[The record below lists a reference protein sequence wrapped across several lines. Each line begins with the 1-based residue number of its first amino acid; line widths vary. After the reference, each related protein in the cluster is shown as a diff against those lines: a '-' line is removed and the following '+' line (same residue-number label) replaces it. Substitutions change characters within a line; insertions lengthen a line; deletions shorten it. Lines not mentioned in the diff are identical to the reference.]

1 LVRAEVR
8 CKRHSVSRWL
18 AVSSP
23 LRWASPTGRTAEHHR
38 LPSAP
43 HGARD
48 GAAMT
53 DNKDPTPLGYVTL
66 PEAFQKFR
74 KAKRGPKADDHPH
87 PGTLG
92 TDGITPS
99 KKWLKWHG
107 PYSKALGDDEQEF
120 FAALA
125 EGDLEVVFRNPSDG
139 QDYRITSDEI
149 RRSFSPGQWAW
160 ADTIEDMATPLHKY
174 RGRTPHCSTAA
185 LSAWMAGLRLR
196 HAREVGL
203 AAPKKSA
210 SPSLAA
216 AEKAIAEL
224 WPKGLPTTLRA
235 PERNDKIK
243 RWCKANGLPMPMDR
257 TISTALKGMEA
268 PRE

>member
-1 LVRAEVR
+1 M
-8 CKRHSVSRWL
+8 
-18 AVSSP
+18 
-23 LRWASPTGRTAEHHR
+23 RWASPTGRKAE
-38 LPSAP
+38 AP
-43 HGARD
+43 PLAQRSTWCAHGA
-48 GAAMT
+48 ALT
-53 DNKDPTPLGYVTL
+53 ESKDPTPLGYVTL

-74 KAKRGPKADDHPH
+74 KAKRGANVDEHPPH
-87 PGTLG
+87 GTLG
-92 TDGITPS
+92 KDGITPS
-99 KKWLKWHG
+99 EEWEKWQE
-107 PYSKALGDDEQEF
+107 PYSKALDDDEREF

-125 EGDLEVVFRNPSDG
+125 DGELEVVFRKPSDG
-139 QDYRITSDEI
+139 QDYRITPDEI

-160 ADTIEDMATPLHKY
+160 ADTIEDLATPLHKY
-174 RGRTPHCSTAA
+174 RGRTPHVSTAA
-185 LSAWMAGLRLR
+185 LSAWIVGLKLR

-210 SPSLAA
+210 SPSRAA

-243 RWCKANGLPMPMDR
+243 RWCKANGLPVPSPR
-257 TISTALKGMEA
+257 TISTALKSTGA